1 MSIAKDLDAPDDDK
15 DQLGAGSELM
25 RQRYQLEDT
34 DRRVFLKNSYL
45 AFRYYEEEKKRLV
58 KDIKEA
64 QEQLHR
70 QKLSSAGGT
79 RGGTSQGFFHSVF
92 HSGDSKELLRQK
104 KLLNDKR
111 NKTADKM
118 KQLKKLRSKMDELKN
133 ERSALGDDNNPLMQS
148 IRQLENKLD
157 KAMIKYNE
165 AMSIRKTYEMIV
177 KRLQDERVGY
187 DNQLAAIEKNLRGK
201 EHDYEELL
209 LLEHDAKYAQK
220 EEEDKLNELKKK
232 QLQYEECKKKE
243 FVKQKNS
250 LTKMLEQQKKVEE
263 LERAELER
271 RVS

>member
-1 MSIAKDLDAPDDDK
+1 MSIAKDLDVPDDDK
-15 DQLGAGSELM
+15 EQLDAGAELM
-25 RQRYQLEDT
+25 KQRYQLEDT

-45 AFRYYEEEKKRLV
+45 AFRYYEEERKRLV

-70 QKLSSAGGT
+70 QKLSSAGGP
-79 RGGTSQGFFHSVF
+79 GAKTSQGFFQ
-92 HSGDSKELLRQK
+92 SGDSKELLRQK

-111 NKTADKM
+111 NKTADKL
-118 KQLKKLRSKMDELKN
+118 KQLKKMRSKMDELKN

-220 EEEDKLNELKKK
+220 EEEDKLAECKRK

-243 FVKQKNS
+243 FVKQKNA

-263 LERAELER
+263 LERAEIER
-271 RVS
+271 RVT